1 LEIVLRI
8 GLNRSSD
15 KGECCEC
22 GEEFHGGDSA
32 GGWWKS
38 GVAGMGGLHATAK
51 SVGSGVTK
59 DASSHCVLRGV
70 EALVAIGVVESALQE
85 DLATDE
91 LLLADG
97 SGRDGSVSGADD
109 LAGSCAVFSFGH
121 LLGVLGV
128 QLFAVLLTACQLC
141 AGALIADAAA
151 NVVDSCVSDA
161 DSQRSGDGEV
171 IG

>member
-1 LEIVLRI
+1 
-8 GLNRSSD
+8 
-15 KGECCEC
+15 
-22 GEEFHGGDSA
+22 
-32 GGWWKS
+32 
-38 GVAGMGGLHATAK
+38 MGGLYATVK
-51 SVGSGVTK
+51 SVGGGVTK
-59 DASSHCVLRGV
+59 DASSHCVLGGV
-70 EALVAIGVVESALQE
+70 EALVAVGVVESALQE
-85 DLATDE
+85 NLATDE

-97 SGRDGSVSGADD
+97 SGRDGGGVSGADD

-128 QLFAVLLTACQLC
+128 QLFAVLLTACKLC